1 MSREIK
7 FRVWMSNTINPN
19 GKMYN
24 PGDEIEIG
32 VGNRKEKGALLINQN
47 GTLMLSD
54 NKREGV
60 NMASARISNN
70 GVTIMQYTGLKD
82 KNGVEIY
89 EGDVLEV
96 CKKKNGL
103 FQVEFKNQYVGGWV
117 LTHPSSKNNYLSLG
131 ARSPGELE
139 IKGNIYEH
147 PNLLNPCK
155 LCNGAGKIDVE
166 EGVIGMDGEYE
177 IDFDRIDC
185 PRCNDN
191 N

>member
-7 FRVWMSNTINPN
+7 FRVWMSNDINPD

-24 PGDEIEIG
+24 PGDEIEVG

-54 NKREGV
+54 NKREGA

-70 GVTIMQYTGLKD
+70 GVTVMQYTGLKD

-89 EGDVLEV
+89 EGDILE
-96 CKKKNGL
+96 CLSSNEFCLGTA
-103 FQVEFKNQYVGGWV
+103 FKNEVIWAIDGWHAAGTTFKSFQEFLHYTDKGCEV
-117 LTHPSSKNNYLSLG
+117 
-131 ARSPGELE
+131 
-139 IKGNIYEH
+139 IGNIYEH
-147 PNLLNPCK
+147 PSLLCK
-155 LCNGAGKIDVE
+155 LCNGAGKIDE
-166 EGVIGMDGEYE
+166 EKKVIGMDGEYE
-177 IDFDRIDC
+177 TDFDIVDC